1 MKLLVA
7 ASKLMP
13 AGASDESFSGTTG
26 ALPQVKLPTVAEV
39 NDAGLVTN
47 PPCPSGRRQR
57 MGTSEPR
64 VTRFSV
70 GGACTAPRNPSKLNC
85 DSTVN
90 ACVSAVV
97 KLTAS
102 LAVTLKV
109 RAPAVRVLMSSP
121 LGFGAAQL
129 TSDVSAHE

>member
-47 PPCPSGRRQR
+47 PPCPSGSCQR

-70 GGACTAPRNPSKLNC
+70 GGACTAPRKPSKLNVE
-85 DSTVN
+85 STVKLW
-90 ACVSAVV
+90 VTAVV
-97 KLTAS
+97 KDTLS
-102 LAVTLKV
+102 FAVTLNV
-109 RAPAVRVLMSSP
+109 RAPAVFVLISAPLSLGAVQLSSE
-121 LGFGAAQL
+121 
-129 TSDVSAHE
+129 TSLHE